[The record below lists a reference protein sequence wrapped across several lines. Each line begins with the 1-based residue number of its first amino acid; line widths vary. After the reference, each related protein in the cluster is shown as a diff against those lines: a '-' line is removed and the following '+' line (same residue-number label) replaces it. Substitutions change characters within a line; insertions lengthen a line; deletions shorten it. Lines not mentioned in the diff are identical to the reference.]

1 MIATNK
7 RNLILADVLFV
18 VALVMIYSTNG
29 LRDYPIVLSP
39 LLIIAFITC
48 VIRHVNYYKLTK
60 KIY

>member
-1 MIATNK
+1 MIATSK
-7 RNLILADVLFV
+7 RNLLLADALFV
-18 VALVMIYSTNG
+18 VALVMIYSTDG

-39 LLIIAFITC
+39 LLIIAFGTC

>member
-1 MIATNK
+1 MIATSK
-7 RNLILADVLFV
+7 RNLLLADALFV
-18 VALVMIYSTNG
+18 VALVMIYSTDG

>member
-1 MIATNK
+1 MIATSK

-18 VALVMIYSTNG
+18 VALVMIYATNG
-29 LRDYPIVLSP
+29 LKDYPIVLAP

-48 VIRHVNYYKLTK
+48 VIRHVNYYKMTK

>member
-1 MIATNK
+1 MIATSK
-7 RNLILADVLFV
+7 RNLLLADALFV

-29 LRDYPIVLSP
+29 LKDYPIVLAP

-48 VIRHVNYYKLTK
+48 VIRHVNYYKMTK